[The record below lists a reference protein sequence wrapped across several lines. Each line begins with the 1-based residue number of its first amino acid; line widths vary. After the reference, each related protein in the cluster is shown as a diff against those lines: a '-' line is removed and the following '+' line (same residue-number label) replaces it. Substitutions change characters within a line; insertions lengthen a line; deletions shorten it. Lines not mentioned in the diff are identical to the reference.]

1 MSEQQVDTD
10 ALRSLTE
17 TLTSLVE
24 YTGALRDGAGGFAYM
39 LPSEWQGPAMT
50 QFLSTFEL
58 WSTGAETLR
67 LQTEQLQKLA
77 AAALAAYESSITGLD
92 TSWSQ
97 VRSGLGA

>member
-50 QFLSTFEL
+50 QAVVDRSRD
-58 WSTGAETLR
+58 AAPADR
-67 LQTEQLQKLA
+67 A
-77 AAALAAYESSITGLD
+77 AAEAGRGGPCRLRKFNNRA
-92 TSWSQ
+92 
-97 VRSGLGA
+97 